1 MCREFSD
8 CSYCDGYCSFCY
20 LTSLGTPNERMG
32 KTLSHMFI
40 PVIHGGISTLL
51 GIIMLLFSPFE
62 FIISYFFGVLCALIL
77 LGMINGLAVLPVLVS
92 LIGPPVGS
100 LLTCQ

>member
-1 MCREFSD
+1 MSSD